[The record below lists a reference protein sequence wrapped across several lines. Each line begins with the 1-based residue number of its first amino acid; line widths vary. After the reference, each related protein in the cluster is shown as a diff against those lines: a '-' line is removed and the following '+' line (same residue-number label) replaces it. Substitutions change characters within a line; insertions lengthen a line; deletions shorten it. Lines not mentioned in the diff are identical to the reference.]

1 MSVLYL
7 YGIILLLANTLVC
20 PIPTDLG
27 ISQFLWYNHSMP
39 IHNTL
44 AFGADPV
51 TMQWSVVRGDTGTLR
66 VEFYESNEVDFYDTT
81 GWIFRATAY
90 DQSGNVLDALDCEPG
105 EGFVDITAYP
115 SVILHT
121 LSLIAIKFTQTQNG
135 GRKKCFRSC
144 KTKARPKPRHLNQD
158 CLNNIPRSS
167 NHNKLNLTYM
177 NCDSLTH

>member
-1 MSVLYL
+1 LVNFYLGVRFVL

-27 ISQFLWYNHSMP
+27 ISQFLWYNLSTMPTHS
-39 IHNTL
+39 TL

-66 VEFYESNEVDFYDTT
+66 VEFYEDNEVDFYNTS

-90 DQSGNVLDALDCEPG
+90 DQSGNVLDALECEPG

-115 SVILHT
+115 SVTKNWGSKYSSIVAQLPFDLQVTIPELIEDIVWTPVIGTIQVLGDVTPGGT
-121 LSLIAIKFTQTQNG
+121 L
-135 GRKKCFRSC
+135 
-144 KTKARPKPRHLNQD
+144 
-158 CLNNIPRSS
+158 
-167 NHNKLNLTYM
+167 
-177 NCDSLTH
+177 

>member
-1 MSVLYL
+1 LVNFYLGVRFVL
-7 YGIILLLANTLVC
+7 YGIILLLANALVC
-20 PIPTDLG
+20 LIPTSLG
-27 ISQFLWYNHSMP
+27 ISQFLWYNRSMP

-115 SVILHT
+115 SVTKNWGSKYSSVVAQLPFDLQVIIPEEIEDIVWTPVIGTIQVLGDVTPGGT
-121 LSLIAIKFTQTQNG
+121 L
-135 GRKKCFRSC
+135 
-144 KTKARPKPRHLNQD
+144 
-158 CLNNIPRSS
+158 
-167 NHNKLNLTYM
+167 
-177 NCDSLTH
+177 